1 MKITGV
7 RAVPFD
13 KLQTT
18 TPGWKI
24 SLGSRKPHDKTV
36 IVYVRVDTDEGLF
49 GIGVSS
55 PGLIVVSG
63 DTVAHMLDLIHDH
76 LGPAI
81 RGMDPFDIEAIQ
93 QTMDL
98 TAAKGEHAKAAMD
111 LALYDLMGKALK
123 VAANKLIGGVVNESV
138 RVTRLMGLYS
148 PKEMAERTKAIVE
161 EGYTALKLKVGT
173 TLQED
178 VARVQCVREAV
189 GPDVII
195 TIDFNQ
201 ACSPKEA
208 IERLNKM
215 APYHVTLVEQP
226 VRRDDLKGLAMVRQ
240 NVPALVM
247 ADECVNTPAEAMRVI
262 ESGAADVISLKW
274 PKMGG
279 LYKAK
284 KIAAICEAAEIDY
297 LVGTCGN
304 NRLAA
309 AAAIHLAASLRN
321 LTLPCELGEF
331 ERFRNDPS
339 SALDVNDGFL
349 TAPKKPGLG
358 IQVDLKT
365 IGLAD

>member
-1 MKITGV
+1 MKIKKI

-24 SLGSRKPHDKTV
+24 SIGSRKPHDRTV
-36 IVYVRVDTDEGLF
+36 IICVRVDTDDGVFGL
-49 GIGVSS
+49 GTSS
-55 PGLIVVSG
+55 PGLIVISG
-63 DTVAHMLDLIHDH
+63 ETVKYHLDLINNV
-76 LGPAI
+76 LEPAI
-81 RGMDPFDIEAIQ
+81 AGMDPFDIESIHLA
-93 QTMDL
+93 MDS
-98 TAAKGEHAKAAMD
+98 AAARGERAKAAVE
-111 LALYDLMGKALK
+111 LAVYDVMGKALK
-123 VAANKLIGGVVNESV
+123 VPVIKLIGGIVNESV
-138 RVTRLMGLYS
+138 RVTRLMGLYD
-148 PKEMAERTKAIVE
+148 PKEMAERTKVIVD
-161 EGYTALKLKVGT
+161 EGCTALKLKVGT

-178 VARVQCVREAV
+178 VERVQRVREAV

-201 ACSPKEA
+201 ACTPKEA

-215 APYHVTLVEQP
+215 EPYHIALVEQP
-226 VRRDDLKGLAMVRQ
+226 VKRDDFKGLATVRQ
-240 NVPALVM
+240 HVRTLVM

-262 ESGAADVISLKW
+262 ETGAADVISLKW

-279 LYKAK
+279 LYKCK

-309 AAAIHLAASLRN
+309 AAAIHLAASLKTLR
-321 LTLPCELGEF
+321 LPCELGEF

-339 SALDVNDGFL
+339 SGLEVNAGFL
-349 TAPKKPGLG
+349 TVPKKPGLG
-358 IQVDLKT
+358 VDVDLKAV
-365 IGLAD
+365 GLAD

>member
-1 MKITGV
+1 
-7 RAVPFD
+7 
-13 KLQTT
+13 
-18 TPGWKI
+18 
-24 SLGSRKPHDKTV
+24 
-36 IVYVRVDTDEGLF
+36 
-49 GIGVSS
+49 
-55 PGLIVVSG
+55 
-63 DTVAHMLDLIHDH
+63 
-76 LGPAI
+76 
-81 RGMDPFDIEAIQ
+81 MDPFDIESIHLS
-93 QTMDL
+93 MDFA
-98 TAAKGEHAKAAMD
+98 AAKAERAKATVD
-111 LALYDLMGKALK
+111 LAVYDLVGKALK
-123 VAANKLIGGVVNESV
+123 VPVNKLIGGVVNESV
-138 RVTRLMGLYS
+138 RVNRLMGLFA
-148 PKEMAERTKAIVE
+148 PKEMAQRTKAIVE

-178 VARVQCVREAV
+178 VERVQRVREAV

-201 ACSPKEA
+201 ACNPKEA

-215 APYHVTLVEQP
+215 EPYHVTLVEQP
-226 VRRDDLKGLAMVRQ
+226 VKKDDFKGLAMVRQ
-240 NVPALVM
+240 NVQALVM

-262 ESGAADVISLKW
+262 ETEAADVISLKW

-279 LYKAK
+279 LFKAK
-284 KIAAICEAAEIDY
+284 KIAAVCEAAEINY

-309 AAAIHLAASLRN
+309 AAAIHLAASLKN

-339 SALDVNDGFL
+339 SGLDVNDGFL

-358 IQVDLKT
+358 VKVDLKA